1 VHQGFKNR
9 APEILIIFLSFLSW
23 YSRDPS
29 GHRPRTHF
37 LFGTPTDA
45 VPDFSPSVLFA
56 FRSCA
61 DFLLAAVR
69 ASWAFVSL
77 PAGSLVFLNLERDA
91 AEVFG
96 FSLSPKLGCCFE
108 CAERGLFLSES
119 LVLGF
124 GLFFRRCSAKV
135 LLRVAAC
142 PVDDSCRPCV
152 RPQISAREFFR
163 TERSFGSS
171 TSFSVQLVSSAF
183 CLLSLWSSVRLFD

>member
-1 VHQGFKNR
+1 VHQGFKHR

-45 VPDFSPSVLFA
+45 LPDFSPSVLFA

-77 PAGSLVFLNLERDA
+77 PAGFW
-91 AEVFG
+91 
-96 FSLSPKLGCCFE
+96 FSSISSGTRLKCSVSVYRPRLLL
-108 CAERGLFLSES
+108 RVFLSES

-135 LLRVAAC
+135 RLRVACAC
-142 PVDDSCRPCV
+142 
-152 RPQISAREFFR
+152 Q
-163 TERSFGSS
+163 S
-171 TSFSVQLVSSAF
+171 TIAAALVF
-183 CLLSLWSSVRLFD
+183 

>member
-1 VHQGFKNR
+1 VHQGFKHR

-45 VPDFSPSVLFA
+45 LPDFSPSVLFA

-96 FSLSPKLGCCFE
+96 FSLSPKAAASSIPQRVARPRFWT
-108 CAERGLFLSES
+108 FLSPLFREGATSSS
-119 LVLGF
+119 LCV
-124 GLFFRRCSAKV
+124 S
-135 LLRVAAC
+135 
-142 PVDDSCRPCV
+142 VDDCCRPCV
-152 RPQISAREFFR
+152 LAPTDFR
-163 TERSFGSS
+163 SGI
-171 TSFSVQLVSSAF
+171 LH
-183 CLLSLWSSVRLFD
+183 D